1 MRSAIFSAAYLVSGA
16 ILLSYASLSSG
27 GDYCGIVGTIFLCVG
42 ILLSLWEPIKK
53 WFRILRNQ
61 SPS

>member
-1 MRSAIFSAAYLVSGA
+1 MRNAIFSAAYLISGA
-16 ILLSYASLSSG
+16 ILLAGASLSNG
-27 GDYCGIVGTIFLCVG
+27 GDYCGIIGVIFLCLG